1 MQNITYQLIEELETS
16 LLQSKR
22 DFLIQHGWA
31 KAIELL
37 EDWMWEKVIEGRIER
52 LPLDMAVKYE
62 SILQE
67 MRNGKSSNKT

>member
-22 DFLIQHGWA
+22 DFLKQHGWT

-37 EDWMWEKVIEGRIER
+37 EDWMWEKTIEGNVER
-52 LPLDMAVKYE
+52 LPLDIAVKYE

-67 MRNGKSSNKT
+67 MKNGKCN